1 MSLPEVELPI
11 EIEAK
16 ANKYVE
22 LNEIRYE
29 ADRRMR
35 SIREE
40 LLEFTGPVFKG
51 RSDTIDLVAST
62 VGPSKV
68 VDSPLLRK
76 QYPDIYHEVL
86 KERAGYTK
94 LECRPH
100 D

>member
-1 MSLPEVELPI
+1 
-11 EIEAK
+11 
-16 ANKYVE
+16 
-22 LNEIRYE
+22 
-29 ADRRMR
+29 
-35 SIREE
+35 
-40 LLEFTGPVFKG
+40 
-51 RSDTIDLVAST
+51 
-62 VGPSKV
+62 V